1 MKKILSTVLILAM
14 AAALLPGCSG
24 SGYEPT
30 DTTEDSNLTMPE
42 TSAATE
48 PVETEPR
55 WTGNETAEEVLASLS
70 LEQKASQMVQGQLR
84 SLSVNAMEAD
94 CYASLFSTQDEHPA
108 VAADNWMNRVRNYQM
123 AALASDAGI
132 PFVYGQDSVHGV
144 NTAGNA
150 ILYPHNINIGAAND
164 PELTYEYGRLVGSDM
179 KRTGM
184 IWNFGPV
191 VTDSQD
197 PRWGRTYESISSD
210 IERLAPLAE
219 AYIRGQLDE
228 GVISCPKHFFAEGSV
243 VFGTGEVSDGTSRL
257 IDRGDS
263 QITDEARINE
273 LLGVYRRM
281 IEAGAQTIMIS
292 HASLNGV
299 KMHENGQYIMMLKD
313 EFGFEG
319 FIVSDY
325 NSLHNCSGD
334 SLYENVCLAINA
346 GIDMLMEPDDF
357 EECRDI
363 IVQAVGNGDISQ
375 ERVDDAVLRILRVKI
390 NAGLFEDPMLENTNP
405 SYDWNSEHG
414 REVART
420 LACESFV
427 PLKIGSNMTIP
438 SGSRV
443 FVCGP
448 AADDTGVL
456 CGGWTITWTG
466 FSDSEE
472 GMEWV
477 SNASTILDSLQEVAG
492 EKGFT
497 VVTDPDE
504 ISTCDMILLCLG
516 EIPYAEWTGDTE
528 DLSITGELAQ
538 SGNASAI
545 EFARNAGIPTTTL
558 LVCGRNVIVS
568 NYIDGWD
575 SVIMCYLPG
584 TEGGHAIADVLTGE
598 AECGGTLPMPYYLSV
613 DQIGTGECWHDVGWS
628 AVQDN

>member
-1 MKKILSTVLILAM
+1 MVTVPLF
-14 AAALLPGCSG
+14 GCSG
-24 SGYEPT
+24 ASSESLFP
-30 DTTEDSNLTMPE
+30 TEDSDLTMPSTDVSE
-42 TSAATE
+42 SSALPSWDE
-48 PVETEPR
+48 
-55 WTGNETAEEVLASLS
+55 GITAEEVLASLT
-70 LEQKASQMVQGQLR
+70 LEQKASQMVQAQLR
-84 SLSVNAMEAD
+84 SLSNTEMEEN
-94 CYASLFSTQDEHPA
+94 CYSSMFSTKDEHPA
-108 VAADNWMNRVRNYQM
+108 VAADNWMNRIRNYQR
-123 AALASDAGI
+123 AALASEAGI
-132 PFVYGQDSVHGV
+132 PFIYGQDSVHGV

-150 ILYPHNINIGAAND
+150 IIYPHNINIGAAND

-179 KRTGM
+179 KHTGM

-197 PRWGRTYESISSD
+197 PRWGRTYESLSSD
-210 IERLAPLAE
+210 LSRLTPLAS

-243 VFGTGEVSDGTSRL
+243 VFGTGEVSDGTTRL

-263 QITDEARINE
+263 RITDEARINE
-273 LLGVYRRM
+273 LLDVYRQM
-281 IEAGAQTIMIS
+281 IETGAQTIMIS

-299 KMHENGQYIMMLKD
+299 KMHENGQYIMKLKD
-313 EFGFEG
+313 DFGFEG

-325 NSLHNCSGD
+325 NSLHNCSGG
-334 SLYENVCLAINA
+334 SLYDNVVLAVNA

-363 IVQAVGNGDISQ
+363 IVEAVGNGDITQ

-390 NAGLFEDPMLENTNP
+390 DAGLFDDPMLEDLDP
-405 SYDWNSEHG
+405 SYDWYSDHG

-427 PLKIGSNMTIP
+427 PLKVGNNMTIP
-438 SGSRV
+438 EGARV

-466 FSDSEE
+466 YSDAEE

-477 SNASTILDSLQEVAG
+477 PYARSILESLQDVAD

-497 VVTDPDE
+497 IVTDPED
-504 ISTCDMILLCLG
+504 IYSCDMVLLCLG

-528 DLSITGELAQ
+528 DLSITGALAQ
-538 SGNASAI
+538 SGNHDAINFAAST
-545 EFARNAGIPTTTL
+545 GLPTTTL
-558 LVCGRNVIVS
+558 LVCGRNVIIS
-568 NYIDGWD
+568 DYIDLWD

-584 TEGGHAIADVLTGE
+584 SEGGRAIADVLTGE
-598 AECGGTLPMPYYLSV
+598 AECGGTLPMPYYSSV
-613 DQIGTGECWHDVGWS
+613 EQIGTGECWHDVGWS
-628 AVQDN
+628 ALG

>member
-1 MKKILSTVLILAM
+1 MVTVPLF
-14 AAALLPGCSG
+14 GCSG
-24 SGYEPT
+24 ASSESLFP
-30 DTTEDSNLTMPE
+30 TEDSDLTMPSTDVSE
-42 TSAATE
+42 SSALPSWDE
-48 PVETEPR
+48 
-55 WTGNETAEEVLASLS
+55 GITAEEVLASLT
-70 LEQKASQMVQGQLR
+70 LEQKASQMVQAQLR
-84 SLSVNAMEAD
+84 SLSNAEMEAN
-94 CYASLFSTQDEHPA
+94 CYSSMFSTKDEHPA
-108 VAADNWMNRVRNYQM
+108 VAADNWMNRIRNYQR
-123 AALASDAGI
+123 AALASEAGI
-132 PFVYGQDSVHGV
+132 PFIYGQDSVHGV

-150 ILYPHNINIGAAND
+150 IIYPHNINIGAAND

-179 KRTGM
+179 KHTGM

-197 PRWGRTYESISSD
+197 PRWGRTYESLSSD
-210 IERLAPLAE
+210 LSRLTPLAS

-243 VFGTGEVSDGTSRL
+243 VFGTGEVSDGTTRL

-263 QITDEARINE
+263 RITDEARIDE
-273 LLGVYRRM
+273 LLDVYRQM
-281 IEAGAQTIMIS
+281 IETGAQTIMIS

-299 KMHENGQYIMMLKD
+299 KMHENGQYIMKLKD
-313 EFGFEG
+313 DFGFEG

-325 NSLHNCSGD
+325 NSLHNCSGG
-334 SLYENVCLAINA
+334 SLYDNVVLAVNA

-363 IVQAVGNGDISQ
+363 IVEAVGNGDITQ

-390 NAGLFEDPMLENTNP
+390 DAGLFDDPMLEDLDP
-405 SYDWNSEHG
+405 SYDWYSDHG

-427 PLKIGSNMTIP
+427 PLKVGNNMTIP
-438 SGSRV
+438 EGARV

-466 FSDSEE
+466 YSDAEE

-477 SNASTILDSLQEVAG
+477 PYARSILESLQDVAD

-497 VVTDPDE
+497 IVTDPED
-504 ISTCDMILLCLG
+504 IYSCDMVLLCLG

-528 DLSITGELAQ
+528 DLSITGALAQ
-538 SGNASAI
+538 SGNHDAINFAAST
-545 EFARNAGIPTTTL
+545 GLPTTTL
-558 LVCGRNVIVS
+558 LVCGRNVIIS
-568 NYIDGWD
+568 DYIDLWD

-584 TEGGHAIADVLTGE
+584 SEGGRAIADVLTGE
-598 AECGGTLPMPYYLSV
+598 AECGGTLPMPYYSSV
-613 DQIGTGECWHDVGWS
+613 EQIGTGECWHDVGWS
-628 AVQDN
+628 ALG